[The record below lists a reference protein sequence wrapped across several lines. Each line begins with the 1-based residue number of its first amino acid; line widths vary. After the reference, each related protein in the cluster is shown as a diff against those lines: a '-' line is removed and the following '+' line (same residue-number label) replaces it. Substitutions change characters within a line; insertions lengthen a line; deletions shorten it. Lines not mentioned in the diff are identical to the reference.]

1 MWVIASEV
9 MGEMREDATAAIF
22 EEMQRLIDEPV
33 SEDELEVVRNYMLG
47 ELLRQFDG
55 PFSTSDIYR
64 TLWEFGL
71 DFEYYG
77 QMVEVVKNITPQ
89 QIMDLSAKYLK
100 PEDFHVVVAGM

>member
-55 PFSTSDIYR
+55 PFSSSDIYR
-64 TLWEFGL
+64 TLWEYGL
-71 DFEYYG
+71 DYRFYDR
-77 QMVEVVKNITPQ
+77 MVEVVKTIRSEEHTSELQSRP
-89 QIMDLSAKYLK
+89 
-100 PEDFHVVVAGM
+100 